1 MNTDSKQEILHTE
14 CSYLIIYYRKID
26 YHVQLIN
33 RVAESRKEAMASID
47 LMLER
52 FSRIRSEE
60 QSKNGLVIV
69 AAIYGK
75 VVDGK

>member
-1 MNTDSKQEILHTE
+1 MNTDSKQEIFN
-14 CSYLIIYYRKID
+14 SIIYNRKIN

>member
-1 MNTDSKQEILHTE
+1 MNTDFKQEIF
-14 CSYLIIYYRKID
+14 CSYLIIYNRKID